1 MNTAN
6 TTRSTTLPRATA
18 KIVKYEL
25 RDVLRSRSLLAY
37 TLFFLAVTDV
47 LLRFGGGA
55 RAALS
60 LMNIV
65 LLLIPLVSIV
75 FGTIYLYH
83 AREFTELLLA
93 QPVHR
98 RQLFAG
104 QYLGLALPL
113 SAAFVVGL
121 GLALSFHVGEDPEH
135 VGTLLVVAVSGV
147 MLTFIFSAFAGLIV
161 ARIDDKVKG
170 IGVAIGLWLACT
182 VVYDGLVMLGLM
194 TFADYPLERAALGAM
209 IANPIDLARVLILM
223 RLDVS
228 ALMGY
233 TGAVFEKFFGSA
245 GGTAL
250 ASLALVLWTGVPLL
264 LGARRF
270 QRKDF

>member
-1 MNTAN
+1 MR
-6 TTRSTTLPRATA
+6 TTT
-18 KIVKYEL
+18 KIVRYEL
-25 RDVLRSRSLLAY
+25 RDVLRSRSLVAY
-37 TLFFLAVTDV
+37 ALFFLVVTDV

-60 LMNIV
+60 LMNVV

-75 FGTIYLYH
+75 FGTIYLYN

-98 RQLFAG
+98 RQLFSG
-104 QYLGLALPL
+104 QYLGLSIALS
-113 SAAFVVGL
+113 SAFLAGL
-121 GLALSFHVGEDPEH
+121 GSAMAFHSGDLAGHLA
-135 VGTLLVVAVSGV
+135 TLVVVAACGTI
-147 MLTFIFSAFAGLIV
+147 LTFIFTAFSALIA
-161 ARIDDKVKG
+161 ARVDDKVKG
-170 IGVAIGLWLACT
+170 IGIAIGLWLAGT

-194 TFADYPLERAALGAM
+194 TFADYPLERPALGLM

-245 GGTAL
+245 GGTVL

>member
-1 MNTAN
+1 MNT
-6 TTRSTTLPRATA
+6 TT
-18 KIVKYEL
+18 KIVRYEL
-25 RDVLRSRSLLAY
+25 RDVLRSRALIVY
-37 TLFFLAVTDV
+37 TLFFFGLTDV
-47 LLRFGGGA
+47 LLRFGGAGA

-60 LMNIV
+60 LMNVV
-65 LLLIPLVSIV
+65 LLLIPLVAIV
-75 FGTIYLYH
+75 FGTIYLYN

-104 QYLGLALPL
+104 QYLGLALSL
-113 SAAFVVGL
+113 SAAFVTGL
-121 GLALSFHVGEDPEH
+121 GSALALHAGDDVDH
-135 VGTLLVVAVSGV
+135 LATLVVVAATGIL
-147 MLTFIFSAFAGLIV
+147 LTLIFTAFATLIV
-161 ARIDDKVKG
+161 ARVDDKVKG
-170 IGVAIGLWLACT
+170 IGIAIGLWLAGT
-182 VVYDGLVMLGLM
+182 VLYDGLVMLGLM
-194 TFADYPLERAALGAM
+194 VFADYPLERPALAAM

>member
-1 MNTAN
+1 MNT
-6 TTRSTTLPRATA
+6 TT
-18 KIVKYEL
+18 KIVRYEL
-25 RDVLRSRSLLAY
+25 RDVLRSRSLIAY
-37 TLFFLAVTDV
+37 AVFFFGLTDV
-47 LLRFGGGA
+47 LLRFGGGGA

-60 LMNIV
+60 LMNVV
-65 LLLIPLVSIV
+65 LLLIPLVAIV
-75 FGTIYLYH
+75 FGTIYLYN

-113 SAAFVVGL
+113 SAAFIVGL
-121 GLALSFHVGEDPEH
+121 GGALALHAGEDVDH
-135 VGTLLVVAVSGV
+135 LTTLMVVATCGIV
-147 MLTFIFSAFAGLIV
+147 LTLIFTAFSALIV
-161 ARIDDKVKG
+161 ARVDDKVKG
-170 IGVAIGLWLACT
+170 IGIAIGLWLAGT
-182 VVYDGLVMLGLM
+182 VLYDGLVMLGLM
-194 TFADYPLERAALGAM
+194 AFADYPLERPALAAML
-209 IANPIDLARVLILM
+209 ANPIDLARVLILM

-233 TGAVFEKFFGSA
+233 TGAVFERFFGSA
-245 GGTAL
+245 GGTTL

>member
-1 MNTAN
+1 MNT
-6 TTRSTTLPRATA
+6 TA
-18 KIVKYEL
+18 KIVRYEF
-25 RDVLRSRSLLAY
+25 RDVLRSRALIVYA
-37 TLFFLAVTDV
+37 LFFFGLTDV
-47 LLRFGGGA
+47 LLRFGGGGA

-60 LMNIV
+60 LMNVV
-65 LLLIPLVSIV
+65 LLLIPLVAIV
-75 FGTIYLYH
+75 FGTIYLYN

-104 QYLGLALPL
+104 QYLGLAVPL

-121 GLALSFHVGEDPEH
+121 GSALALHAGEDVDH
-135 VGTLLVVAVSGV
+135 VATLVVVAASGIV
-147 MLTFIFSAFAGLIV
+147 LTLIFTAFAALIV
-161 ARIDDKVKG
+161 ARVDDKVKG
-170 IGVAIGLWLACT
+170 IGIAIGLLLAGT
-182 VVYDGLVMLGLM
+182 VLYDGLVMLGLM
-194 TFADYPLERAALGAM
+194 AFADYPLERPALAAM

>member
-1 MNTAN
+1 M
-6 TTRSTTLPRATA
+6 
-18 KIVKYEL
+18 KIVRYEL
-25 RDVLRSRSLLAY
+25 RDVLRSRSLIAY
-37 TLFFLAVTDV
+37 AVFFFCLTDV
-47 LLRFGGGA
+47 LLRFGDGGA

-60 LMNIV
+60 LMNVV
-65 LLLIPLVSIV
+65 LLLIPLVAII
-75 FGTIYLYH
+75 FGTIYLYN

-104 QYLGLALPL
+104 QYLGLAVPL
-113 SAAFVVGL
+113 SVAFVAGL
-121 GLALSFHVGEDPEH
+121 GSALAVHAGEGADRLA
-135 VGTLLVVAVSGV
+135 TLAVVAACGV
-147 MLTFIFSAFAGLIV
+147 LLTLIFTAFAALIV
-161 ARIDDKVKG
+161 ARVDDKVKG
-170 IGVAIGLWLACT
+170 IGIAIGLWLACT
-182 VVYDGLVMLGLM
+182 VLYDGLVMLGLM
-194 TFADYPLERAALGAM
+194 TFADYPLERPALAAM

-245 GGTAL
+245 GGTVL

>member
-1 MNTAN
+1 MNT
-6 TTRSTTLPRATA
+6 TT
-18 KIVKYEL
+18 KIVRYEL
-25 RDVLRSRSLLAY
+25 RDVLRSRALIVY
-37 TLFFLAVTDV
+37 TLFFFGLTDV
-47 LLRFGGGA
+47 LLRFGGGGA

-60 LMNIV
+60 LMNVV
-65 LLLIPLVSIV
+65 LLLIPLVAIV
-75 FGTIYLYH
+75 FGTIYLYN

-104 QYLGLALPL
+104 QYLGLALSL
-113 SAAFVVGL
+113 SSAFVTGL
-121 GLALSFHVGEDPEH
+121 GSALALHAGDDVDH
-135 VGTLLVVAVSGV
+135 LATLVVVAASGIL
-147 MLTFIFSAFAGLIV
+147 LTLIFTAFATLIV
-161 ARIDDKVKG
+161 ARVDDKVKG
-170 IGVAIGLWLACT
+170 IGIAIGLWLAGT
-182 VVYDGLVMLGLM
+182 VLYDGLVMLGLM
-194 TFADYPLERAALGAM
+194 MFADYPLERPALAAM